1 MVSGRLAD
9 RQAVVGRREEGGSGE
24 RVRGE
29 GECGRGGGAWSNVGW
44 VSRAGGVFAAV
55 MDDGLRLGR
64 WGESWALPA
73 SLFCW
78 KSLLCCCWEALEI
91 QNRYRTMQN
100 TVQSHM

>member
-55 MDDGLRLGR
+55 MDDGWLEGRSVGRKLGV
-64 WGESWALPA
+64 A
-73 SLFCW
+73 SFLV
-78 KSLLCCCWEALEI
+78 LLEVTAVLLLGG
-91 QNRYRTMQN
+91 TGN
-100 TVQSHM
+100 TE

>member
-1 MVSGRLAD
+1 MGSGRLAD
-9 RQAVVGRREEGGSGE
+9 RQAVVGRRGEGGSGE

-64 WGESWALPA
+64 WGERRKLGVFSFLV
-73 SLFCW
+73 
-78 KSLLCCCWEALEI
+78 LLEV
-91 QNRYRTMQN
+91 T
-100 TVQSHM
+100 TVL